1 MRTEKPPKAAEKA
14 QLETHYNTLQ
24 TKLRISARPAYT
36 PADGKT
42 VSDVAEA
49 WRRLD
54 HAEKEY
60 EEFVFSE
67 LKRLV
72 HCDSLV
78 VHFDH
83 WNV

>member
-1 MRTEKPPKAAEKA
+1 MRTQKPPKAVEKA

-42 VSDVAEA
+42 VSDIAEA

-60 EEFVFSE
+60 EEFLFSE
-67 LKRLV
+67 LKRYIALDLATAIK
-72 HCDSLV
+72 H
-78 VHFDH
+78 
-83 WNV
+83 

>member
-1 MRTEKPPKAAEKA
+1 MRTQKPPKAEEKA

-42 VSDVAEA
+42 VLDVSEA

-72 HCDSLV
+72 C
-78 VHFDH
+78 
-83 WNV
+83 